1 MQNQLHCNVTV
12 RFKSISPRKWT
23 DKFLSGGRIHSASRC
38 SGYVL
43 EVSSRWWV
51 CDSEGALYQTSAK
64 LTGHTR
70 VAGLQ
75 MDCELRRAR
84 SEGVHFRVG
93 HADVTGRPAGADSV
107 DIAEYV
113 GRAAETRRV
122 QLLQRRQV
130 GIGRDTAP
138 DTHPTEQRR
147 LHDDDVTVLAS
158 RAKRLQVTELLTCPR
173 HGINDNSF

>member
-1 MQNQLHCNVTV
+1 
-12 RFKSISPRKWT
+12 
-23 DKFLSGGRIHSASRC
+23 
-38 SGYVL
+38 
-43 EVSSRWWV
+43 
-51 CDSEGALYQTSAK
+51 
-64 LTGHTR
+64 
-70 VAGLQ
+70 

-158 RAKRLQVTELLTCPR
+158 RAKRLQVTELVTCPR